1 MLATLMFPI
10 VCMRMRVKP
19 SAARRL
25 FDVTAWA
32 EPAYVVYAFAMFF
45 GFLGLYIPFF
55 YVQLYSIEERIV
67 GTSLAFYLL
76 PILNAASFFGRLV
89 SPSSSILE
97 EASAA
102 ARLTSLDTKL
112 CRGQS
117 GPSQCYDFVLLGGRY
132 PCLHLDKDTV
142 NSGSSCILHS
152 VWLLFRVLCVAF
164 PDCFGDSPLSGYGSA
179 WGSDRNACNTD
190 VYRPSNWKPYRRRS
204 PAEWVAWS
212 PSILWSN
219 CRPGDL
225 VYVFYKNHQSW
236 RTCSG

>member
-10 VCMRMRVKP
+10 ICMRMRVKP

-55 YVQLYSIEERIV
+55 YVQLYSIEEHIV
-67 GTSLAFYLL
+67 GPSLAFYLL

-89 SPSSSILE
+89 SPSSSISD

-102 ARLTSLDTKL
+102 ARLTSVDPKL

-117 GPSQCYDFVLLGGRY
+117 GSSQCDGLVLLGGRY
-132 PCLHLDKDTV
+132 PCLHLDQDTV
-142 NSGSSCILHS
+142 SSGSSFILHS
-152 VWLLFRVLCVAF
+152 VWLLFWVLRVAF

-179 WGSDRNACNTD
+179 WGPDRNACNTD
-190 VYRPSNWKPYRRRS
+190 VCWPSDWKSYRGRS

-219 CRPGDL
+219 CWPGDL
-225 VYVFYKNHQSW
+225 VYVLDKNHQGW